1 MVRGCLRCRND
12 DGARHCHHWRVTLD
26 WENIDMKDYSESILE
41 VDRLRKEIHHAALG
55 KQWWKASALTNDLL
69 VAVSEL
75 KVEFHERQK
84 DQNGKL

>member
-1 MVRGCLRCRND
+1 MWVCFVRWLDHRN
-12 DGARHCHHWRVTLD
+12 HWCNFVDRECAV
-26 WENIDMKDYSESILE
+26 MKDYSESILE